1 MGYKTMVGLEIHCEL
16 LTKTKIFCGCTTEFG
31 GQPNTH
37 CCPICAG
44 MPGELPRLNKGVVE
58 YAAKAGLALNCKIA
72 NISSMERKNYYYADL
87 PKGYQLSQFFVPLCG
102 QGYLDIQVN
111 GQEKRIRIRRIHM
124 EEDVGKLVHDQS
136 YDGSLVDYNR
146 SGVPLIEIVT
156 EPDISSA
163 QEAEAFLTKLKAILQ
178 YIGVSDC
185 KMEEGSLRC
194 DVNIT
199 VTDTDTGKA
208 TKITEVKNL
217 NSFKAVYKAIEYE
230 EIRHRKV
237 LQEDQPVIKQTRR
250 WNDDLGKTTLLRTKG
265 ESQDYRCFSDVS
277 VLPIEI
283 DNEEI
288 QDIRA
293 SLPELPDDKYKR
305 FIAEYGL
312 PEYDAGVLTSS
323 KDLSEFYEDC
333 AKIHGD
339 AKTVSNWVMGDLLR
353 LIKEKDVELKDI
365 KITPQQLAS
374 LLEYIDKGTISGAMA
389 KKVFDEMFETGKDPG
404 VIIKERGM
412 TQISDEGKLREIIK
426 EVIAQNPKSVEDYK
440 GGKGKAIG
448 FLVGQTMKAT
458 KGSANPQMVNKLLKE
473 LLQSF

>member
-16 LTKTKIFCGCTTEFG
+16 LTKSKIFCGCTTEFG

-37 CCPICAG
+37 CCPTCAG
-44 MPGELPRLNKGVVE
+44 LPGELPRLNKGVVE
-58 YAAKAGLALNCKIA
+58 YAAKACLALNCEIA
-72 NISSMERKNYYYADL
+72 NSSSMERKSYYYADL
-87 PKGYQLSQFFVPLCG
+87 PKGYQLSQLFVPLG
-102 QGYLDIQVN
+102 ARGYLDIQAN
-111 GQEKRIRIRRIHM
+111 GQDKRIRIRRIHM

-136 YDGSLVDYNR
+136 HDGSLVDYNR

-199 VTDTDTGKA
+199 VKDTQTGKA

-230 EIRHRKV
+230 EARHRKI
-237 LQEDQPVIKQTRR
+237 LEEGRLSTKQTRR
-250 WNDDLGKTTLLRTKG
+250 WNDDLGKTTMMRTKG
-265 ESQDYRCFSDVS
+265 ESQDYRFFSDAS
-277 VLPIEI
+277 VLSVEI
-283 DNEEI
+283 DDEEI
-288 QDIRA
+288 QRIKA
-293 SLPELPDDKYKR
+293 SLPEMPDAKYKR
-305 FIAEYGL
+305 FIEEYGL
-312 PEYDAGVLTSS
+312 PEYDAGVLTGS
-323 KDLSEFYEDC
+323 KDLSEFFEDC
-333 AKIHGD
+333 AKIYGD

-353 LIKEKDVELKDI
+353 LIKEKDVEIRDI

-374 LLEYIDKGTISGAMA
+374 LLEYMDKGTISGAMA
-389 KKVFDEMFETGKDPG
+389 KKVFEEMFESGKDPG

-412 TQISDEGKLREIIK
+412 VQISDEGKLREIIE

-440 GGKGKAIG
+440 GGKKKALG

-458 KGSANPQMVNKLLKE
+458 KGSANPQLVNKLLKE
-473 LLQSF
+473 LLQS